1 MTAIKKLFLV
11 DDDKVF
17 TFLTTRI
24 IAKNNLVE
32 QVKVFGNGLDILNFI
47 AENIHDVA
55 SLPEIILLDL
65 NMPIMDGWQFLE
77 RYIDLLPKIDKEIK
91 IYVLSSSIFPEDIDK
106 AKTIQAVSDYIIK
119 PLTGDKLINILRKN
133 S

>member
-1 MTAIKKLFLV
+1 MTTIKNLFLV
-11 DDDKVF
+11 DDDKIF
-17 TFLTTRI
+17 TFLTTKI

-32 QVKVFGNGLDILNFI
+32 EVKVFSNGLDVLNFLT
-47 AENIHDVA
+47 ENA
-55 SLPEIILLDL
+55 GNPALLPEIILLDL

-77 RYIDLLPKIDKEIK
+77 RYIELLPKIDKKIK

-106 AKTIQAVSDYIIK
+106 AKTIGAVSDYIVK
-119 PLTGDKLINILRKN
+119 PLTGEKLINILKKD